1 MPVFERGE
9 TRIHWWE
16 AGAGYP
22 VLLFA
27 PGGMRS
33 AAALWGDSPFDPRRE
48 LAQSF
53 RVISMDQ
60 RNAGKSTAPVTADDG
75 WHTYAADHLALLDHL
90 AIDTCHVMG
99 GCIGSSYCLGVLEA
113 DASRVSAAVLQN
125 PIGRHENRA
134 LFHAMFDSWAE
145 ALMEER
151 DDVHANALPPFR
163 ERMYGGGF
171 TFNVDRDFVAGLETP
186 LLILAGDDA
195 YHPRP
200 VAEEIASLAPESELI
215 LEWKSEDTAPA
226 AAAKVKA
233 FLKRHTPSGKLEPA

>member
-1 MPVFERGE
+1 MPVFERNE
-9 TRIHWWE
+9 TRIHWCE

-33 AAALWGDSPFDPRRE
+33 AADIWGDSPFDPRRE

-60 RNAGKSTAPVTADDG
+60 RNAGRSTAPVTAEDG
-75 WHTYAADHLALLDHL
+75 WHTYAGDHLALLDHL
-90 AIDTCHVMG
+90 GIETCHLMG

-125 PIGRHENRA
+125 PIGRHENQD
-134 LFHAMFDSWAE
+134 LFYAMFDAWAD
-145 ALMEER
+145 ALQEQR
-151 DDVHANALPPFR
+151 DDVKPAALPPFR
-163 ERMYGGGF
+163 ERMYGGDF
-171 TFNVDRDFVAGLETP
+171 TFNTGRDFVAGIETP

-200 VAEEIASLAPESELI
+200 IAEEIAALAPNNELI
-215 LEWKSEDTAPA
+215 LEWKSEDAAPV
-226 AAAKVKA
+226 AAAKVRA
-233 FLKRHTPSGKLEPA
+233 FLERHTPSSS

>member
-60 RNAGKSTAPVTADDG
+60 RNAGRSTAPVTADDG

-90 AIDTCHVMG
+90 AIETCHVMG
-99 GCIGSSYCLGVLEA
+99 GCIGSSYCLGVLAA

-151 DDVHANALPPFR
+151 DDVHADALPPFR

-200 VAEEIASLAPESELI
+200 VAEEIASLAPRSELI
-215 LEWKSEDTAPA
+215 LEWKSEDAAPA
-226 AAAKVKA
+226 AAAKVRA
-233 FLKRHTPSGKLEPA
+233 FLERHTPSGC